1 MNETCSVALLHDPPN
16 IQIRSD
22 ERRIDLLFFWMGAL
36 ESQSHLWCHVYLNIE
51 MCDHCFDPGI
61 LFLKNLNLNQTSADT
76 IHPPT
81 WRTFF
86 FIFLLNFCCIFIV
99 WKTIVCSSRR
109 TLFLSIPS
117 ILRFNLALKLIKLNQ
132 AGVAEN
138 HNTYTHL
145 I

>member
-22 ERRIDLLFFWMGAL
+22 ERRIDLFFFCMGAL

-61 LFLKNLNLNQTSADT
+61 LFENINLNQGICRYNS
-76 IHPPT
+76 PT
-81 WRTFF
+81 NVTNFF
-86 FIFLLNFCCIFIV
+86 FIFLNFCCVFV

-109 TLFLSIPS
+109 TLFLSIPI

-132 AGVAEN
+132 AGVAAN